1 MDENEHADPAM
12 RRQITPGGTVL
23 SGIPQRALDLTLTR
37 SAIRMRHSHSWSIDK
52 INAVHDLVICL
63 SGTGHYQMDGKTHCL
78 EPGMAMMIRAGT
90 RFCGRNPHPDTIYTG
105 LAQHFRLDLFGRHD
119 LLARMHYKPVVHMS
133 RWQMLGPLVQHYRTT
148 APASSVTL
156 MMHHTF
162 MVILNEF
169 IEDAFLG
176 WTNMHDSA
184 LDQSEGLPM
193 AVMMAATQI
202 AAAPLREGIADTVVA
217 DAPYNDTYFRRE
229 FRKRL
234 GLTPAKYQEFKRME
248 IAMQLLEAG
257 HSVAETG
264 LRLGFADSYY
274 FSRLFKRHIGT
285 SPRGWQEQ
293 VRQRRDG
300 AWPRGQEDGEILY
313 PLRPDSALAH
323 FITD

>member
-1 MDENEHADPAM
+1 MDEIEHDTALPLGD
-12 RRQITPGGTVL
+12 RTSGGAVL

-52 INAVHDLVICL
+52 VNAVHDLVICL
-63 SGTGHYQMDGKTHCL
+63 SGTGVYLIEGQSYRL
-78 EPGMAMMIRAGT
+78 EPGMALLIPAGT
-90 RFCGRNPHPDTIYTG
+90 RFQGQNPDPDSIYTG

-119 LLARMHYKPVVHMS
+119 LLARMRYGPVVRLR
-133 RWQMLGPLVQHYRTT
+133 RWNMLGPLVHHYRAT

-156 MMHHTF
+156 MMHHAF

-176 WTNMHDSA
+176 WHNLHDGA

-202 AAAPLREGIADTVVA
+202 AAEPLRDRIAEAVVA

-257 HSVAETG
+257 HSVTETAQ
-264 LRLGFADSYY
+264 RLGFADCYY

-285 SPRGWQEQ
+285 SPRGWQAQ
-293 VRQRRDG
+293 VRLRRDG

-313 PLRPDSALAH
+313 PLRPDSPLAH
-323 FITD
+323 